1 MRGRDPGARTAPFLR
16 VDRGGTARAV
26 RSAARTIVVLAA
38 LGLSDP
44 VAAAED
50 PTVTMQAEAANARFL
65 AFAPPPAG
73 GAAAVCLVDT
83 GLDLNPDTESSAAA
97 RLALDDGDP
106 GDVHP
111 SRHGTRMAMLMGGP
125 VNDWGS
131 VGIWPHIRIVSIR
144 AMPAGETTF
153 PFHYYEQ
160 AILACGERAQAQ
172 RIVAVNLSLGGVGP
186 TEEQVERL
194 EDVIGFVRSEGISV
208 VAATG
213 NGGGAVEHP
222 AAIPAAVSVGAGSE
236 HDGLCAFSARGP
248 GVDLVAPGCGLD
260 AALADGQP
268 ARASGT
274 SDAAAVVSAILTAL
288 RSHRP
293 DLSPTQAEA
302 VLARTARSSPEG
314 RHLDAE
320 AAFRAAG
327 LDDVVDAG
335 NARVP
340 RPPESPVPATS
351 HPAAG
356 QPGSAAPPRPR
367 LRSLR
372 RRRGR
377 LVAHVSN
384 RPAGALLSAVVRYS
398 TRRGEFRV
406 RELAFESRR
415 DLITVRVPSAW
426 TRLEL
431 RYRVGDDH
439 PSEPL
444 TVRSGRS
451 RRRGAER

>member
-1 MRGRDPGARTAPFLR
+1 MRGREGAWTAPFRR
-16 VDRGGTARAV
+16 VNRGGTARAV

-50 PTVTMQAEAANARFL
+50 PTVTMQAKAANARFL

-186 TEEQVERL
+186 TGEQVERL
-194 EDVIGFVRSEGISV
+194 ADVVRNARRQGLNVS
-208 VAATG
+208 AAAG
-213 NGGGAVEHP
+213 NGSGEVEY
-222 AAIPAAVSVGAGSE
+222 PAAVTDVAAIGAASE
-236 HDGLCAFSARGP
+236 EGALCAFSARGR
-248 GVDLVAPGCGLD
+248 DLDFVAPGCGLD
-260 AALADGQP
+260 ASLANGTS

-274 SDAAAVVSAILTAL
+274 SDAAAIVSAILVAL
-288 RSHRP
+288 RSYRP
-293 DLSPTQAEA
+293 SLAATDAET
-302 VLARTARSSPEG
+302 LLLRTARDTTEA
-314 RHLDAE
+314 RVVDAE

-327 LDDVVDAG
+327 LGEIVDAG
-335 NARVP
+335 NSRIPRSSEGAAR
-340 RPPESPVPATS
+340 PAEPHTDRA
-351 HPAAG
+351 PA
-356 QPGSAAPPRPR
+356 PSGSPPRPR
-367 LRSLR
+367 LRFLR
-372 RRRGR
+372 RTVRKLLIR
-377 LVAHVSN
+377 VAN
-384 RPAGALLSAVVRYS
+384 RPSGATVTATVRFMAG
-398 TRRGEFRV
+398 RGEFR
-406 RELAFESRR
+406 SRTR
-415 DLITVRVPSAW
+415 TAERAADAISIHGRGRWA
-426 TRLEL
+426 RLEL
-431 RYRVGDDH
+431 RFRAATGETSPALVVRPRVPAPD
-439 PSEPL
+439 P
-444 TVRSGRS
+444 R
-451 RRRGAER
+451 